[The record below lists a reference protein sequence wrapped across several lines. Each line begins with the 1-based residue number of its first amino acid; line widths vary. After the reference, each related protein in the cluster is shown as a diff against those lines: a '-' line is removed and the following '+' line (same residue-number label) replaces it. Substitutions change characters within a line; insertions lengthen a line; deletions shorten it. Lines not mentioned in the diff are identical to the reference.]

1 MELNAYAYFVQR
13 PRTIE
18 DLIAPHPIE
27 RERPVEIVKTVE
39 LARIDYEN
47 FVTDMLADRQFLED
61 NAALCSKGEVWM
73 CILVR
78 QRGRTDGVLVLP
90 EGCFVGW
97 AAYDRGS

>member
-1 MELNAYAYFVQR
+1 MLNHGYAYFVQR
-13 PRTIE
+13 PRIIE
-18 DLIAPHPIE
+18 ELIVPHPIE
-27 RERPVEIVKTVE
+27 RERPFCIAATVE

-47 FVTDMLADRQFLED
+47 FITDMLADRQFLED
-61 NAALCSKGEVWM
+61 HAALCSKGEVWT

-90 EGCFVGW
+90 EGCYVGW